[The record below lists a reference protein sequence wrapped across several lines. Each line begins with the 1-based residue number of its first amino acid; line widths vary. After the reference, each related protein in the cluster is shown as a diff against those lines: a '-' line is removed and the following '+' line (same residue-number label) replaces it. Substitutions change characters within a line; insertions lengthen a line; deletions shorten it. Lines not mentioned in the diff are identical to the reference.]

1 MLLSSLIMSK
11 EHVDLCNFF
20 GTQGNIEVCCTGTSK
35 KKMRNKRSNSQWK
48 KRPLIRNDFSKA
60 GVPIANKENSK

>member
-20 GTQGNIEVCCTGTSK
+20 GTQGNIEVCCTGTLK
-35 KKMRNKRSNSQWK
+35 KNEEQK
-48 KRPLIRNDFSKA
+48 K
-60 GVPIANKENSK
+60 